1 MNVKT
6 NIGKSLQSLR
16 KFRGYSL
23 SYVANLT
30 GKKRSTIH
38 LYEKDK
44 ISISVETLILI
55 LNVYD
60 YSLIEFFKDIEI
72 EILR

>member
-1 MNVKT
+1 MKVKT
-6 NIGKSLQSLR
+6 NIGQSLHSLR
-16 KFRGYSL
+16 KSRGYSL
-23 SYVANLT
+23 RYVASLT
-30 GKKRSTIH
+30 GKEKSTIH

-60 YSLIEFFKDIEI
+60 CSIIEFFKDVKIEI
-72 EILR
+72 VR